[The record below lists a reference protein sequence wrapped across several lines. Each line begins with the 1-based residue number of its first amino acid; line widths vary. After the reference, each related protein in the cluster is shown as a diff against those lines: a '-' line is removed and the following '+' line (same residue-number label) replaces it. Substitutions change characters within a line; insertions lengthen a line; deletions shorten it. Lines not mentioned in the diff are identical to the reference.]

1 MEVFSVAFNIS
12 QYFYLETIGY
22 LYHLFIIFIRIFKSL
37 IQIFNEF
44 LMHPGVFDLLVFAD
58 IMTQVEESVS
68 STKENLK
75 IMEGRI
81 DVLSK
86 ELMQVSRD
94 VKLILNLLRAPPALK
109 CELTRCPQNSSDC
122 KSTITDKYTQ
132 ETSDVYKART
142 RLKNIRS
149 QSFDAASCQRCN
161 HSVQQQQQQSTQPSQ
176 LPHMS
181 SKLQSK
187 DKFRKLS
194 LVSDDLSQVS
204 NQQHV
209 ILMPLTTD
217 L

>member
-1 MEVFSVAFNIS
+1 MQSGMFE
-12 QYFYLETIGY
+12 L
-22 LYHLFIIFIRIFKSL
+22 R
-37 IQIFNEF
+37 
-44 LMHPGVFDLLVFAD
+44 VFAD
-58 IMTQVEESVS
+58 PPSDLMAQVQDSVNM
-68 STKENLK
+68 TKENLK

-81 DVLSK
+81 DILGK

-94 VKLILNLLRAPPALK
+94 VKLILNLLRAPPVVK
-109 CELTRCPQNSSDC
+109 CELTRCPRNSSDS
-122 KSTITDKYTQ
+122 KSTTDQSTH
-132 ETSDVYKART
+132 EAADVYKAPT
-142 RLKNIRS
+142 RVKNFRS

-161 HSVQQQQQQSTQPSQ
+161 SSIQQQQQSTQPSQ

-204 NQQHV
+204 NRQHI